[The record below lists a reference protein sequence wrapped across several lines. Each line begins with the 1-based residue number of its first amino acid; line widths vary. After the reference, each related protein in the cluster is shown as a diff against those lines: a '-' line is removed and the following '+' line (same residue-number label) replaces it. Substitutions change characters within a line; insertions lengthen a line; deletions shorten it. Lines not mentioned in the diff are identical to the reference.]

1 MAPKMEPKSNKKGIK
16 NKSDFKTKLEGRP
29 GRKSNRNVALD
40 PPGASPYARPVNQKK
55 TVGPKTQAP
64 KNQEPRVD

>member
-29 GRKSNRNVALD
+29 GVKSNRNV
-40 PPGASPYARPVNQKK
+40 PYARPVNLKK
-55 TVGPKTQAP
+55 TIGLKTQAP
-64 KNQEPRVD
+64 KTKNREPRVDWLVD

>member
-29 GRKSNRNVALD
+29 GRKRTRT
-40 PPGASPYARPVNQKK
+40 PPGAPPICAPGESKK
-55 TVGPKTQAP
+55 Q
-64 KNQEPRVD
+64 

>member
-29 GRKSNRNVALD
+29 GVKSNRNVAWE
-40 PPGASPYARPVNQKK
+40 PPGAPPYVRPVNQKNNR
-55 TVGPKTQAP
+55 TQDPRP
-64 KNQEPRVD
+64 KNQELID

>member
-29 GRKSNRNVALD
+29 GVIGPRNVAL
-40 PPGASPYARPVNQKK
+40 
-55 TVGPKTQAP
+55 
-64 KNQEPRVD
+64 E